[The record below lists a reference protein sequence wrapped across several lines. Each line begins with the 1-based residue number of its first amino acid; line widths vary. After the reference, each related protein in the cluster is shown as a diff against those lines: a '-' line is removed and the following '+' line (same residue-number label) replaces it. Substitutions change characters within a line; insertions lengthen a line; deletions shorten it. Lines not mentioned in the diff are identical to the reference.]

1 VFDRNTSMRA
11 VGWALTIL
19 VTWFMLTDLRPD
31 LQQAAWAIKANQGL
45 GIPANIV
52 LWIGVAGIGATLL
65 YVLPWTSTLGAILLT
80 GFLGGAV
87 MTHMRVNG
95 SGWDIGENVLIGM
108 IAWAALWLRDDR
120 LRVLLPIRF
129 T

>member
-1 VFDRNTSMRA
+1 
-11 VGWALTIL
+11 
-19 VTWFMLTDLRPD
+19 MLTDLRPD
-31 LQQAAWAIKANQGL
+31 LQQAAWAIKANHVL

>member
-1 VFDRNTSMRA
+1 
-11 VGWALTIL
+11 
-19 VTWFMLTDLRPD
+19 
-31 LQQAAWAIKANQGL
+31 
-45 GIPANIV
+45 
-52 LWIGVAGIGATLL
+52 
-65 YVLPWTSTLGAILLT
+65 
-80 GFLGGAV
+80 

-120 LRVLLPIRF
+120 LRALLPIRF